1 MFGNPLFYFTIS
13 PNYFWLL
20 ASLTQILEHVTD
32 MVRSRDQKARWEK
45 GPQLTKSYATQTFSL
60 TRRLVAQHHPSC
72 QVHSFSV
79 FKALLSDGPA
89 SAVTFRTA
97 LLFHYYLFHVMLTT
111 RGGDGLS

>member
-13 PNYFWLL
+13 LNYFWLL

-32 MVRSRDQKARWEK
+32 MVSPKDQRARWKK
-45 GPQLTKSYATQTFSL
+45 GPQPTKSYETQTFRL
-60 TRRLVAQHHPSC
+60 MRRLVAQQHPLS
-72 QVHSFSV
+72 QVRSFSF

-89 SAVTFRTA
+89 SAVTFRTT
-97 LLFHYYLFHVMLTT
+97 LLFHYYLFCGMLTT